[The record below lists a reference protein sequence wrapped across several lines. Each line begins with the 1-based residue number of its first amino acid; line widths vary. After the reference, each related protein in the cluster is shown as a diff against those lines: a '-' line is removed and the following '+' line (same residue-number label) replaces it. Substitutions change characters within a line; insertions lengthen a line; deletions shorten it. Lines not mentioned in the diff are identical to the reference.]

1 MHCLEVIIARNERAA
16 AREEAH
22 ADTDWDADLAAA
34 ICYADPVTDEHSTNY
49 QRAYERARQEG

>member
-22 ADTDWDADLAAA
+22 ARNDHNTSLERQIADANPVLTDDYCAA
-34 ICYADPVTDEHSTNY
+34 YK
-49 QRAYERARQEG
+49 RAREEN